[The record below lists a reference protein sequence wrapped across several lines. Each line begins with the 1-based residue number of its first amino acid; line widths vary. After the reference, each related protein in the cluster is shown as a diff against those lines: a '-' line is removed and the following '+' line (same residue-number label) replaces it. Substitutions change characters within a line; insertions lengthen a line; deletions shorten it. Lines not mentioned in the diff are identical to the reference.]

1 MQFCDTL
8 AAVRP
13 WRRAAG
19 IVAGAWFALAL
30 PLASAQAATA
40 LTLEEAWRLAEAAN
54 PTLRSTQARLSAAE
68 GELTDARSLLWNNP
82 ELSAERLRRSVPQ
95 PGLATEKQR
104 EWSAGLAQTFEVA
117 GQPGYRREA
126 ATQELAGLQATLQET
141 RRQVRAEIEQRFVR
155 VLVLQLRIT
164 TEEEALKLVED
175 AAAAVR
181 KRVAA
186 GEDSRLDGNLAIVEA
201 ERGRNQLAV
210 LHEQLIEARAE
221 LASAL
226 QLAPDHLPEVAG
238 ELMPATPRYSL
249 EQLLAAARQRPQLRA
264 LELREAAAS
273 NRLGLEQAAV
283 YPDIT
288 IGVNVGREG
297 PGDAREKLV
306 GVTLSLPLPLFRR
319 NAAGIGRATTELTQA
334 QIERQAADRDVPAQV
349 RALWRNV
356 ESLRAR
362 VKRLEDNVLTSLDQN
377 QRLSATSYRA
387 GEIGLLQLIVVNRQ
401 VLDGRRDLI
410 EARSVLRLSTI
421 ALEATAGWPA
431 AGEER

>member
-1 MQFCDTL
+1 MWFCGTF

-13 WRRAAG
+13 RRRAAG
-19 IVAGAWFALAL
+19 ILAGTWFALAL
-30 PLASAQAATA
+30 LPVSSQAAAA

-54 PTLRSTQARLSAAE
+54 PALRNVQARLSAAE

-82 ELSAERLRRSVPQ
+82 ELSADRLRRSVPQ

-104 EWSAGLAQTFEVA
+104 EWSAGLAQTFEIA
-117 GQPGYRREA
+117 GQQGYRREA
-126 ATQELAGLQATLQET
+126 AHQELVGLQATLQET

-155 VLVLQLRIT
+155 VLALQLRIA
-164 TEEEALKLVED
+164 TEEEALKLVD
-175 AAAAVR
+175 NAAAAVR

-186 GEDSRLDGNLAIVEA
+186 GEDSRLDGNVALVEA
-201 ERGRNQLAV
+201 ERGRNQLAA
-210 LHEQLIEARAE
+210 LQEQLTEARAE

-238 ELMPATPRYSL
+238 ELMPAIPRYTL
-249 EQLLAAARQRPQLRA
+249 EELLAAARQRPQLRA
-264 LELREAAAS
+264 LELREAAAAS
-273 NRLGLEQAAV
+273 RLGLERATV
-283 YPDIT
+283 YPDVTVGI
-288 IGVNVGREG
+288 NVGREG
-297 PGDAREKLV
+297 PGDTREKLV

-334 QIERQAADRDVPAQV
+334 QIERQATVRDVPAQV

-356 ESLRAR
+356 ESLRTR
-362 VKRLEDNVLTSLDQN
+362 VKRLEDNVLTSLNQN

-410 EARSVLRLSTI
+410 EARSDLRLTTI
-421 ALEATAGWPA
+421 ALEAAAGWPPS
-431 AGEER
+431 GEAR

>member
-40 LTLEEAWRLAEAAN
+40 LTLEEAWRRSEAAN

-68 GELTDARSLLWNNP
+68 GELVDARSFLWNNT
-82 ELSAERLRRSVPQ
+82 ELSVERLRRSVPQ

-104 EWSAGLAQTFEVA
+104 DWNTGLAQTFEVA
-117 GQPGYRREA
+117 GQPRYRREA

-421 ALEATAGWPA
+421 ALEATAGWPS

>member
-1 MQFCDTL
+1 MWFCSTL
-8 AAVRP
+8 AVVRP
-13 WRRAAG
+13 WRRAVG
-19 IVAGAWFALAL
+19 IVAGACVALAL

>member
-1 MQFCDTL
+1 MWFCSTL
-8 AAVRP
+8 AVVRP
-13 WRRAAG
+13 WRRAVG
-19 IVAGAWFALAL
+19 IVAGACVALAL

-68 GELTDARSLLWNNP
+68 GELVDARSFLWNNP
-82 ELSAERLRRSVPQ
+82 ELSVERLRRSVPQ

-104 EWSAGLAQTFEVA
+104 DWSAGLAQTFEVA

-155 VLVLQLRIT
+155 VLALQMRIA
-164 TEEEALKLVED
+164 TEAEALKLVED

-201 ERGRNQLAV
+201 ERGRNQLAA
-210 LHEQLIEARAE
+210 LHEQLTEARVE
-221 LASAL
+221 LGSAL
-226 QLAPDHLPEVAG
+226 QLVPDHLPEVAG
-238 ELMPATPRYSL
+238 NLMPATPRYSL
-249 EQLLAAARQRPQLRA
+249 EELLATAGQRPQLRA
-264 LELREAAAS
+264 LALREAAAAK
-273 NRLGLEQAAV
+273 RLGLERAAV

-288 IGVNVGREG
+288 VGVNVGREG
-297 PGDAREKLV
+297 PGEAREKLV
-306 GVTLSLPLPLFRR
+306 GVSLSLPLPLFRR

-334 QIERQAADRDVPAQV
+334 QIERQAADRDIPAQV

-356 ESLRAR
+356 ESLHAR
-362 VKRLEDNVLTSLDQN
+362 VKRLEDQVLVSLDQN
-377 QRLSATSYRA
+377 QRLSVTAYRA

-410 EARSVLRLSTI
+410 EARSNLRLRTI
-421 ALEATAGWPA
+421 ALEAAAGWPA